1 MTTYPI
7 TGWWLLAY
15 GLLGIGFLLGASG
28 GVYGAGRT
36 LGYLMAEMA
45 HHYEPNYNKEF
56 WAQQEKDAR
65 AAGMF
70 GLVVV
75 VLGLGL
81 MFLGG
86 YVGDL
91 YVW

>member
-1 MTTYPI
+1 MTTYPV

-15 GLLGIGFLLGASG
+15 GLIGFGFLLGAAG
-28 GVYGAGRT
+28 GVYGVGHA
-36 LGYLMAEMA
+36 LGYFMAEMA
-45 HHYEPNYNKEF
+45 HHYEPDYNKEF
-56 WAQQEKDAR
+56 WEQQGKEAT
-65 AAGMF
+65 AT
-70 GLVVV
+70 GLI
-75 VLGLGL
+75 GLALLLVGIGI